1 MWIKGKG
8 ANVFEMI
15 KLTRLNESEIYVN
28 PHQLE
33 TMESCPDT
41 VIRMLS
47 ERQIIV
53 KEGCEEIVGKIIE
66 YRRKIGVEGNEGV
79 L

>member
-1 MWIKGKG
+1 
-8 ANVFEMI
+8 MI
-15 KLTRLNESEIYVN
+15 KLTRLNESEIYIN

-47 ERQIIV
+47 ERKIIV
-53 KEGCEEIVGKIIE
+53 KEGCEDIVEKIVE
-66 YRRKIGVEGNEGV
+66 YRRRIGLEGNEGV